1 MELAS
6 PLSAIGCGSIRLWH
20 AVKRAFDNV
29 DGIVTAVGVFLDI
42 DVRCM
47 NC

>member
-29 DGIVTAVGVFLDI
+29 DGIVTAVRVFLDI